1 MGEDLERNKAVVR
14 EHFHALDSGEYSSL
28 SRLHDPA
35 GRNHAPGPF
44 DLSDWPEEG
53 GTTSDRGWSCEG
65 SISERSKSGSGWGP
79 RRVANSL
86 PLSSIIADCRCGVKS
101 FRMLLQK

>member
-53 GTTSDRGWSCEG
+53 
-65 SISERSKSGSGWGP
+65 KPFGP
-79 RRVANSL
+79 EDVQAT
-86 PLSSIIADCRCGVKS
+86 
-101 FRMLLQK
+101 